1 LGSDEKRAR
10 EKEKEIKNTLKV
22 VSRPEPKKILFP
34 KSFAYPLI
42 FLAVIAVILIANVNF
57 TGFLTTIEKNS
68 GVINLVL
75 SPQEFLPENS
85 VIEISLDGQT
95 TKMTLKDFVEKVQ
108 SDLVLAEGELSD
120 YVIIE
125 NPILEFSGEQEQIIT
140 VTIKLPES
148 IEEPGDHETRI
159 VVKQVPNEG
168 ESKGTTIG
176 SVLAV
181 YSRLNVMV
189 PYPWKYASVK
199 LFASNFKVNVEST
212 FAVEITNLGE
222 KTIFA
227 TPVIDILGPF
237 NEKIAVLKGEEV
249 TIKPKEKEIVNIK
262 WTPTTMGSYY
272 AKTSV
277 IYNEHEARDEKMF
290 TIGDVF
296 IDVDSIS
303 VDKFTLGGVAKFDI
317 LLKNEWNQPI
327 DSVYA
332 DIAIT
337 DEKGERYAISKTA
350 SKSIE
355 AFGRQ
360 KLEAYWETTNV
371 EKGKYKLSVSLN
383 YLDKKTDKTFDIEVG
398 FDSIVVSGQLVGVTP
413 TPTGQPQGL
422 DSYMGIIVV
431 VVLVLAGIGIFA
443 YYKVIK
449 LVNSRK

>member
-1 LGSDEKRAR
+1 
-10 EKEKEIKNTLKV
+10 
-22 VSRPEPKKILFP
+22 
-34 KSFAYPLI
+34 
-42 FLAVIAVILIANVNF
+42 
-57 TGFLTTIEKNS
+57 
-68 GVINLVL
+68 
-75 SPQEFLPENS
+75 
-85 VIEISLDGQT
+85 
-95 TKMTLKDFVEKVQ
+95 
-108 SDLVLAEGELSD
+108 
-120 YVIIE
+120 
-125 NPILEFSGEQEQIIT
+125 
-140 VTIKLPES
+140 
-148 IEEPGDHETRI
+148 
-159 VVKQVPNEG
+159 
-168 ESKGTTIG
+168 
-176 SVLAV
+176 
-181 YSRLNVMV
+181 
-189 PYPWKYASVK
+189 
-199 LFASNFKVNVEST
+199 VNVEST